1 MSRISRARP
10 DPNKLAFH
18 LIGGDSLSYG
28 ALEEQSCRTAHAFR
42 AMGLRHGDHIA
53 LMIENRAELIALV
66 WAAQRTGLYYT
77 LIPTHLMADE
87 AAYMAS
93 DSDALLIATSHRFVD
108 LWRSIR
114 PQLAG
119 MRHWLTVDAPRDGFP
134 AWQDVIADQPATP
147 PADALEGSA
156 MLYSSGTTGRPKG
169 IKKAIGAV
177 PFGDEPLAA
186 IYRERHVMD
195 EHTVYL
201 SPAPLYHAAPLR
213 AVLAVNRLGG
223 SVIALA
229 KFEAEPLLAAIDRYR
244 VTHVQ
249 LVPTMLRRLLDLP
262 AAVRARYDVSSLRRV
277 IHAAAPCPIDLKR
290 DAIDWFGPI
299 VTEYYGG
306 TEGIGATYID
316 SAEWLT
322 HQGSVGRAI
331 MGELHI
337 VGEDGAELP
346 VGAVGDV
353 YFGNCP
359 RFAYHNAPDKL
370 AAATHPRGWV
380 TLGDIGRVDD
390 EGYLYLVDRKSF
402 VINSGGVNIYPAEAE
417 DALRSHP
424 AVADVAVIGVPN
436 RDFGEEVKAI
446 IELRAGV
453 LAADAL
459 KDDLIAHCRARISSV
474 KCPRSIDFIDV
485 MPRSDAGKLLKG
497 VLRQNYWGRDSG

>member
-1 MSRISRARP
+1 MNAISRAIT
-10 DPNKLAFH
+10 DSDKVAFH
-18 LIGGDSLSYG
+18 LIGGDALSYR
-28 ALEEQSCRTAHAFR
+28 ALEDLSCRTGHAFH
-42 AMGLRHGDHIA
+42 ALGLRHGDHVA
-53 LMIENRAELIALV
+53 MMIENRAALIALV
-66 WAAQRTGLYYT
+66 WAAQRSGLYYT
-77 LIPTHLMADE
+77 LIPTHLMPDE

-93 DSDALLIATSHRFVD
+93 DSSAQLIATSDRFID
-108 LWRSIR
+108 LWRSVR
-114 PQLAG
+114 AG
-119 MRHWLTVDAPRDGFP
+119 LGTVRHWLTVDAPQDGFA
-134 AWQDVIADQPATP
+134 AWRDVIADYPATP
-147 PADALEGSA
+147 APDALEGSA

-169 IKKAIGAV
+169 IKKAIGTV
-177 PFGDEPLAA
+177 RFGEEPLAA

-262 AAVRARYDVSSLRRV
+262 DAVRAQYNVSSLRRV
-277 IHAAAPCPIDLKR
+277 IHAAAPCPIDLKQA
-290 DAIDWFGPI
+290 AIDWFGPI

-316 SAEWLT
+316 SEEWLT
-322 HQGSVGRAI
+322 HPGSVGRAI

-353 YFGNCP
+353 YFGNGP
-359 RFAYHNAPDKL
+359 RFAYHNAPEKL
-370 AAATHPRGWV
+370 EAATHPEGWV
-380 TLGDIGRVDD
+380 TLGDIGRVDE

-417 DALRSHP
+417 EALRSHP

-436 RDFGEEVKAI
+436 RDFGEEVKAV

-453 LAADAL
+453 LASEAL
-459 KDDLIAHCRARISSV
+459 RDDLIAHCRARISAV
-474 KCPRSIDFIDV
+474 KCPRSVDFIDI

-497 VLRQNYWGRDSG
+497 VLRQDYWGRDTA

>member
-1 MSRISRARP
+1 
-10 DPNKLAFH
+10 
-18 LIGGDSLSYG
+18 
-28 ALEEQSCRTAHAFR
+28 
-42 AMGLRHGDHIA
+42 
-53 LMIENRAELIALV
+53 
-66 WAAQRTGLYYT
+66 
-77 LIPTHLMADE
+77 
-87 AAYMAS
+87 
-93 DSDALLIATSHRFVD
+93 
-108 LWRSIR
+108 
-114 PQLAG
+114 
-119 MRHWLTVDAPRDGFP
+119 
-134 AWQDVIADQPATP
+134 
-147 PADALEGSA
+147 

-229 KFEAEPLLAAIDRYR
+229 KFEAEALLAAIDRYQ

-262 AAVRARYDVSSLRRV
+262 AEVRARYDVSSLRRV

-306 TEGIGATYID
+306 TEGIGATYIT
-316 SAEWLT
+316 SEEWLT

-353 YFGNCP
+353 YFGNGP

-370 AAATHPRGWV
+370 AAATHPQGWV

-390 EGYLYLVDRKSF
+390 EGYLYLIDRKSF

-417 DALRSHP
+417 EALRSHP

-446 IELRAGV
+446 VELREGV
-453 LAADAL
+453 LASDVL